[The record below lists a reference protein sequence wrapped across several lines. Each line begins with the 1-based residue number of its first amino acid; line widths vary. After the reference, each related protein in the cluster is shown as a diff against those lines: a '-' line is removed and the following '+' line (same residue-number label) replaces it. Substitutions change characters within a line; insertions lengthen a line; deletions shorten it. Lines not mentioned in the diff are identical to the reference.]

1 MLKRLLLVVIAFAA
15 VLTGIGI
22 ISSRPDQD
30 LSTQYPTRSFSGK
43 KTICLNMIV
52 KNESAVITK
61 CLASV
66 KGIID
71 YWVIVDTGS
80 TDGTQK
86 LIKDFM
92 RGIPGTLYERPWKD
106 FSHNRNEALAFAK
119 NKADYSLFI
128 DADEILLFSETFT
141 KPDLDK
147 DVYYINVK
155 QKDSSEYLRWF
166 LVNNSL
172 DWKWKGVLHELLE
185 SSQATTQGVITGV
198 VNLSDTSLGARSK
211 DPKKYLH
218 DAETL
223 ARALKEEP
231 NNSRYQFYLAQSYA
245 NAGELCLALKE
256 YQKRA
261 EMVEGY
267 AEETFVS
274 LYIIARIQ
282 ELLSMPSTIVID
294 SYMKAHNHTPSRLEP
309 LYYLGLHHMR
319 AKNYERAYDLLN
331 KGSLLTPSSSNNLF
345 VETDIGAWK
354 LHSSLAETC
363 WNLRKIK
370 ETIIACEK
378 VANAESAP
386 TATREEMRKNISSL
400 RTGNY
405 ADSN

>member
-22 ISSRPDQD
+22 ISSQ
-30 LSTQYPTRSFSGK
+30 STQYPTKSSSGK

-61 CLASV
+61 CLDSV
-66 KGIID
+66 KGLID
-71 YWVIVDTGS
+71 HWVIVDTGS

-86 LIKDFM
+86 LIKECMKD
-92 RGIPGTLYERPWKD
+92 IPGTLYERPWKD

-119 NKADYSLFI
+119 KKANYSLFI

-141 KPDLDK
+141 RPDLDK

-166 LVNNSL
+166 LVDNSL

-185 SSQATTQGVITGV
+185 SPQAKTQAVITGV
-198 VNLSDTSLGARSK
+198 VNYSDTSLGARSK

-223 ARALKEEP
+223 AKALEKEP

-261 EMVEGY
+261 EMAEGY

-282 ELLSMPSTIVID
+282 ELLNMPSTIVID
-294 SYMKAHNHTPSRLEP
+294 SYLKAHNHTPSRLEP

-319 AKNYERAYDLLN
+319 AKNYAKAYILLN
-331 KGSLLTPSSSNNLF
+331 KGSLTIPSPSNNLF
-345 VETDIGAWK
+345 VEADIGAWK
-354 LHSSLAETC
+354 LQSSLAEAC
-363 WNLRKIK
+363 WNLKKIK
-370 ETIIACEK
+370 ETIAACEK

-386 TATREEMRKNISSL
+386 TTTREEMRRNLISL
-400 RTGNY
+400 KAGNY

>member
-1 MLKRLLLVVIAFAA
+1 MLKRLLFVLVAFAA

-22 ISSRPDQD
+22 ISSTPNQD
-30 LSTQYPTRSFSGK
+30 SSTPYSSKNSSDK

-52 KNESAVITK
+52 KNESAVIAK

-66 KGIID
+66 KGLID
-71 YWVIVDTGS
+71 YWIIVDTGS
-80 TDGTQK
+80 TDGTQNI
-86 LIKDFM
+86 IKECM
-92 RGIPGTLYERPWKD
+92 KGIPGTLYERPWKD

-128 DADEILLFSETFT
+128 DADELLSFSEDF
-141 KPDLDK
+141 KRPDLDK
-147 DVYYINVK
+147 DVYYITIK
-155 QKDSSEYLRWF
+155 QKDSSNYLRWF

-185 SSQATTQGVITGV
+185 SSQAKTQSIITGV

-223 ARALKEEP
+223 ARALQDDP
-231 NNSRYQFYLAQSYA
+231 MNSRYQFYLAQSYA

-261 EMVEGY
+261 EMLEGY
-267 AEETFVS
+267 PEETFVS
-274 LYIIARIQ
+274 LYIVARIQ
-282 ELLSMPSTIVID
+282 ELLNMPSNIVVS

-319 AKNYERAYDLLN
+319 AKNYESAYNMLN
-331 KGSLLTPSSSNNLF
+331 KGSLTPPSPTDNLF

-354 LHSSLAETC
+354 LQSCLAEAC
-363 WNLRKIK
+363 WNLKK
-370 ETIIACEK
+370 VQETLTACEK
-378 VANAESAP
+378 VANSENAP
-386 TATREEMRKNISSL
+386 LATREEMKKNIATL
-400 RTGNY
+400 RNGNL
-405 ADSN
+405 